1 VVYWLGQKAYVQ
13 EVVGSNPTVYWMDES
28 EASYYI
34 ENKKN
39 KGNQM
44 GQHQKK
50 NIEKSLPKTLRFW
63 FQVYSFGVAGD
74 WSFEEAAA
82 LTGCQVRAFDPTT
95 DESSKPEMD
104 LITFSKTGL
113 SHKAG

>member
-1 VVYWLGQKAYVQ
+1 MGHTKKKKYW
-13 EVVGSNPTVYWMDES
+13 
-28 EASYYI
+28 
-34 ENKKN
+34 
-39 KGNQM
+39 
-44 GQHQKK
+44 
-50 NIEKSLPKTLRFW
+50 KSLPKTFRFW

-82 LTGCQVRAFDPTT
+82 LTGCRVRAFDPTT